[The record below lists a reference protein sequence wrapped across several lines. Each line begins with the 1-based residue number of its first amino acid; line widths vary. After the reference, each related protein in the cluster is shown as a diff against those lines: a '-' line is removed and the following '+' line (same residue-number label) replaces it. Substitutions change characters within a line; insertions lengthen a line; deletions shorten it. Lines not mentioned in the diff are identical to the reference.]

1 MFCWIQVVK
10 YSVTS
15 FTNIPHVKWEIS
27 LYKKSVTQSKYNVI
41 YFVAYLKFLGQ
52 QAAAGQGCLVD
63 NAFQFK
69 ALGLFWPLI

>member
-52 QAAAGQGCLVD
+52 QAAAG
-63 NAFQFK
+63 
-69 ALGLFWPLI
+69 